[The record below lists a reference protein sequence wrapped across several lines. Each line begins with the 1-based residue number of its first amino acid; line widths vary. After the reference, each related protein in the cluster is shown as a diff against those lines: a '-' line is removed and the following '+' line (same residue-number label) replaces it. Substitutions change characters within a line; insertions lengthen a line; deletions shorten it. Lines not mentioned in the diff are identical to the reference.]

1 MRGYASALESYP
13 HIDAAF
19 SRWGY
24 MMLDL
29 DRLTPEE
36 YRARYMALQEAARA
50 RAARP
55 AVVPQNVPL
64 AGVRKRE
71 TIPAGCYVALRLKRF
86 DVLRIVNAAA
96 TPGAALFLWNADDVS
111 ERYNAGDTVKLQ
123 WTTNLTTGRVLFSDM
138 GRVLASITADTG
150 AGHDSIIGP
159 NTPAQTGAGRNGR
172 DNLRLAAAKFGM
184 TRRDVGPALSLF
196 SKVVADE
203 AGRLCYQGAPPAGA
217 MVTLRAEQNLLVALS
232 NTPHA
237 LSPVQAATGAIE
249 IAIAHAPP
257 EPDDLCRHFTPE
269 AERGFSNTD
278 EGFAP

>member
-1 MRGYASALESYP
+1 
-13 HIDAAF
+13 
-19 SRWGY
+19 
-24 MMLDL
+24 MLDL
-29 DRLTPEE
+29 DKLTPEQ

-50 RAARP
+50 RAATP
-55 AVVPQNVPL
+55 AV
-64 AGVRKRE
+64 
-71 TIPAGCYVALRLKRF
+71 IPAIAPLYSVYKTESIPPGCYVALRLKRF
-86 DVLRIVNAAA
+86 DVIRITNISG

-196 SKVVADE
+196 SKIGTDD
-203 AGRLCYQGAPPAGA
+203 AGHFRSHGTPPAGA
-217 MVTLRAEQNLLVALS
+217 MVELRAEQNLLVALS

-237 LSPVQAATGAIE
+237 LSPVTEATGPIE
-249 IAIAHAPP
+249 ITIAHMPP
-257 EPDDLCRHFTPE
+257 GADDLCRHFTAE
-269 AERGFSNTD
+269 AERGFINTD
-278 EGFAP
+278 EGFAI